1 MAARY
6 GGRAF
11 ARYEDFLA
19 HRPMDLVVIGSPS
32 GVHAEQGIAAAERG
46 LHVLVEK
53 PIDVS
58 TARGE
63 TLVAAAGKAGVKL
76 GVLFQDRLKP
86 DLVRLRGFLAG
97 GGLGR
102 VLVASARVKWH
113 RPPEYYSASTWRGT
127 KALDGGA
134 ALVNQ
139 GIHTVDLLLWLL
151 GPVAEV
157 RALTGTLLHAIE
169 GEDVALA
176 LLRFASG
183 ALATLEATTVAFPGY
198 PRRVEISGTEGT
210 VVVEGD
216 RVVAADLRTPAPGL
230 VSAGDEGSGE
240 RRDGGRGGRDA
251 PPPHDRGLRPR
262 DRHRGRPRLRRA
274 RGPAQPGPR
283 RGGVRGGPWRRGGRM
298 STGRPLPAVEV
309 PEHAGPRGGARPPPH
324 RERRPQA
331 GRPPARRARPR
342 PRARAEPPE
351 RALRPRG
358 PRVDGR
364 RRVPP
369 RRRHLHRRRPAGP
382 RRGAPEPPRLAP
394 PLHAER
400 DVRGAARAGG
410 RDRRPRRAERRGRA
424 PRRHGR
430 GDDRDVRFARG
441 PGRLPPARRA
451 LPPRGGRRAAATAS
465 SPRSWRWWPPSST
478 SCARRPS
485 STRATCAT
493 RRRCTAASFVR

>member
-1 MAARY
+1 LPLRAGLVGCGNITDTHARAAREAGLGIAAFFGRDPKKAEAMAARY

-157 RALTGTLLHAIE
+157 RALAGTLLHSIE

-183 ALATLEATTVAFPGY
+183 ALATLEATTAAFPGY

-216 RVVAADLRTPAPGL
+216 RVVAADLRTAAPGL
-230 VSAGDEGSGE
+230 VSAGDEGTAS
-240 RRDGGRGGRDA
+240 
-251 PPPHDRGLRPR
+251 
-262 DRHRGRPRLRRA
+262 
-274 RGPAQPGPR
+274 
-283 RGGVRGGPWRRGGRM
+283 
-298 STGRPLPAVEV
+298 
-309 PEHAGPRGGARPPPH
+309 
-324 RERRPQA
+324 
-331 GRPPARRARPR
+331 
-342 PRARAEPPE
+342 
-351 RALRPRG
+351 
-358 PRVDGR
+358 
-364 RRVPP
+364 
-369 RRRHLHRRRPAGP
+369 
-382 RRGAPEPPRLAP
+382 
-394 PLHAER
+394 
-400 DVRGAARAGG
+400 
-410 RDRRPRRAERRGRA
+410 
-424 PRRHGR
+424 
-430 GDDRDVRFARG
+430 
-441 PGRLPPARRA
+441 
-451 LPPRGGRRAAATAS
+451 AATAIVADAT
-465 SPRSWRWWPPSST
+465 PHRRMIEDFARAIATGVAPACDGREGLRSLALVEAVYAA
-478 SCARRPS
+478 ARGGGG
-485 STRATCAT
+485 AE
-493 RRRCTAASFVR
+493 

>member
-1 MAARY
+1 LPLQAGLVGCGNITDTHARAAREAGVGIAAFFGRDLKKAEAMAARY

-11 ARYEDFLA
+11 GRYEDFLA

-63 TLVAAAGKAGVKL
+63 MLVAAAGRAGVKL

-86 DLVRLRGFLAG
+86 DLVRLRDFVHG

-113 RPPEYYSASTWRGT
+113 RSPEYYSASGWRGT
-127 KALDGGA
+127 LALDGGA

-176 LLRFASG
+176 LIRFASG

-198 PRRVEISGTEGT
+198 PRRAEISGTEGT

-216 RVVAADLRTPAPGL
+216 RVAAADLRTPAPGL
-230 VSAGDEGSGE
+230 VSAGEEGTASAATAVVADATAH
-240 RRDGGRGGRDA
+240 RRLIEDFARAIATGGAPACDGRE
-251 PPPHDRGLRPR
+251 GLRS
-262 DRHRGRPRLRRA
+262 LA
-274 RGPAQPGPR
+274 L
-283 RGGVRGGPWRRGGRM
+283 VE
-298 STGRPLPAVEV
+298 AVY
-309 PEHAGPRGGARPPPH
+309 A
-324 RERRPQA
+324 
-331 GRPPARRARPR
+331 
-342 PRARAEPPE
+342 
-351 RALRPRG
+351 
-358 PRVDGR
+358 
-364 RRVPP
+364 
-369 RRRHLHRRRPAGP
+369 
-382 RRGAPEPPRLAP
+382 
-394 PLHAER
+394 
-400 DVRGAARAGG
+400 AARAGV
-410 RDRRPRRAERRGRA
+410 A
-424 PRRHGR
+424 
-430 GDDRDVRFARG
+430 
-441 PGRLPPARRA
+441 
-451 LPPRGGRRAAATAS
+451 
-465 SPRSWRWWPPSST
+465 
-478 SCARRPS
+478 
-485 STRATCAT
+485 
-493 RRRCTAASFVR
+493 